1 MNTNEVRRNRV
12 HLPGLGMETR
22 VLESGSGPPV
32 VFLHGNPDNADEWLA
47 AIALL
52 SDRYR
57 CIAPDLPG
65 YGEAPEPPKSF
76 DYGVAAQVAFLDAV
90 LAAVGVS
97 EKLILVVHDIGGAM
111 GVAWAGANLSRV
123 RGMVITNTVAFEGFH
138 WFALARMW
146 GDSSLRGKLRAS
158 AGMFAIGLGGGKLFK
173 KIFGKQ
179 NPDLSAQ
186 QLDRFAK
193 SFAFSRAAKNTS
205 LRQFPVMTKPDF
217 FAGYDRLLANLTA
230 AVPCRVLWGA
240 RDPYISRD
248 YAERFAPAEV
258 TVLEDQGHW
267 IALTAPGALA
277 REIAQ
282 IP

>member
-97 EKLILVVHDIGGAM
+97 EKLILVVHDIVSVVGADAIVVPRPD
-111 GVAWAGANLSRV
+111 GLSRKPF
-123 RGMVITNTVAFEGFH
+123 RGH
-138 WFALARMW
+138 C
-146 GDSSLRGKLRAS
+146 
-158 AGMFAIGLGGGKLFK
+158 
-173 KIFGKQ
+173 
-179 NPDLSAQ
+179 
-186 QLDRFAK
+186 
-193 SFAFSRAAKNTS
+193 
-205 LRQFPVMTKPDF
+205 PV
-217 FAGYDRLLANLTA
+217 A
-230 AVPCRVLWGA
+230 AVRQVGSEL
-240 RDPYISRD
+240 
-248 YAERFAPAEV
+248 
-258 TVLEDQGHW
+258 
-267 IALTAPGALA
+267 
-277 REIAQ
+277 
-282 IP
+282 